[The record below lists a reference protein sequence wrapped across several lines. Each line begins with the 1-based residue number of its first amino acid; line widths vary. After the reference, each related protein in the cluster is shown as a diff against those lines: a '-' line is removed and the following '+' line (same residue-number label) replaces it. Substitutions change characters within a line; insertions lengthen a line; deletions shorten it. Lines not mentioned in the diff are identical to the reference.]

1 MNADGLA
8 ILDHL
13 NQVAAE
19 RKVRGFDPALSQRVT
34 SVKAY
39 QHARFERSYVDLL
52 RHPRYTAAARFF
64 LEELYGPHDFT
75 RRDTQFARVV
85 PGLVRLFPHE
95 IVGTVR
101 TLGELHALS
110 EQLDTKMARLIETL
124 PITPAAYAAAWKS
137 ASPEV
142 DRYRQIDLMVAVAR
156 ALDRYVRNPVLRHS
170 LRLMRGPAKVA
181 GLGEL
186 QTFLEAGFATFR
198 DMRGAEEFLATVT
211 GRERALAAVLFG
223 EDAVARAPDLPPAP
237 VPSGDP
243 AASGA

>member
-8 ILDHL
+8 IIEHL

-19 RKVRGFDPALSQRVT
+19 RQARALDPALSQHVT
-34 SVKAY
+34 AVKAY
-39 QHARFERSYVDLL
+39 QHARFERSYADLL

-64 LEELYGPHDFT
+64 LEELYGPNDFT

-95 IVGTVR
+95 LVGTVR

-110 EQLDTKMARLIETL
+110 ERLDTKMARLMEVL
-124 PITPAAYAAAWKS
+124 PITPAAYAAAWKA
-137 ASPEV
+137 ASPES

-170 LRLMRGPAKVA
+170 LRLMRGPARLA

-186 QTFLEAGFATFR
+186 QTFLESGFDTFR
-198 DMRGAEEFLATVT
+198 GMRGADEFLATVT
-211 GRERALAAVLFG
+211 SRERNLAAVLFG
-223 EDAVARAPDLPPAP
+223 EDAVAQAPDLPPAAKP
-237 VPSGDP
+237 DGEP
-243 AASGA
+243 ADVGA